1 MTLFRISASRKEQD
15 ERVASLESRVSY
27 LEGEVKVLQIKDT
40 FYYDLFKDLK
50 KEMRQEFKNIKK
62 ELRSFKK

>member
-15 ERVASLESRVSY
+15 EKVASLESRVSY
-27 LEGEVKVLQIKDT
+27 LVGEVKVLQIKDT